1 MEYNSTIL
9 IVDDNPLERK
19 ILEGLLRNQHYRLI
33 FAGNGQEALERASEL
48 VPDLIIL
55 DVIMPDIDGFEVCR
69 RLRAD
74 PLLIDVPVIMVT
86 TLEDRNS
93 RLKGIKAGAD
103 DFVLKPFDHDELL
116 TRVKTITKLNRFR
129 RLQEERS
136 KFEWVVEEADDGYL
150 IISYS
155 GVIRYANQ
163 QARQYLNI
171 SLDENEVP
179 EKSFK
184 EIIKEQYRFEPAEA
198 WEEGLWPKN
207 NDIKQAPRYLVRPES
222 LMAQSFWIQVDTL
235 HVGLSTKLE
244 SDGVVRL
251 RDVTSQMALHR
262 DVWQFQ
268 SMINHKLRTPLMR
281 MLGGME
287 MLANHTSKL
296 SAEEISRLASRAFE
310 SVKTLR
316 SEIDAIV
323 RYMAAPSLSK
333 RGTESGFELS
343 RLKPIVAEIGAGLGL
358 EEIVMSFQDGLEVG
372 LERLSITTQALES
385 ILQEVLENAKKFHP
399 KQSPAVSINAF
410 QTGNEIVC
418 IQITDN
424 GLTLSP
430 EQLTQVWTPYYQG
443 EKYFTG
449 QVEGMG
455 LGLSMV
461 ALLIWNT
468 GGSCR
473 IYNRADGPGVVVEL
487 EIPREE

>member
-19 ILEGLLRNQHYRLI
+19 ILEGLLRNRHYDLM
-33 FAGNGQEALERASEL
+33 FAGNGREALARASEL

-55 DVIMPDIDGFEVCR
+55 DVIMPDLDGFEVCR
-69 RLRAD
+69 QLRAD

-86 TLEDRNS
+86 TLEDRDS

-129 RLQEERS
+129 RLQAERS
-136 KFEWVVEEADDGYL
+136 KFEWVVEQADDGYL
-150 IISYS
+150 IISDS
-155 GVIRYANQ
+155 GMIRYANQ

-171 SLDENEVP
+171 SLDKDEVP
-179 EKSFK
+179 EKRFQD
-184 EIIKEQYRFEPAEA
+184 IIKEQYHYEPAEA
-198 WEEGLWPKN
+198 WEEGLWSTH
-207 NDIKQAPRYLVRPES
+207 DAVKQAPRYLVRPES
-222 LMAQSFWIQVDTL
+222 PMAQSFWIQVDTL
-235 HVGLSTKLE
+235 QVGLSSKSD

-268 SMINHKLRTPLMR
+268 SMINHKLRTPLMQ
-281 MLGGME
+281 MLGSTE
-287 MLANHTSKL
+287 MLANHAAKL
-296 SAEEISRLASRAFE
+296 SEKDITKLATRAFKG
-310 SVKTLR
+310 VKTLR
-316 SEIDAIV
+316 SEIDAITK
-323 RYMAAPSLSK
+323 YMAAPSLSQM
-333 RGTESGFELS
+333 GTESGFELS
-343 RLKPIVAEIGAGLGL
+343 RLKAIVHEIGAGLGL
-358 EEIVMSFQDGLEVG
+358 EEVAMSFQNGFGPG
-372 LERLSITTQALES
+372 LERLSIPAQAFES
-385 ILQEVLENAKKFHP
+385 MLQEVFENAKKFHP
-399 KQSPAVSINAF
+399 SQSPAVSVIAF
-410 QTGNEIVC
+410 RAGHEIVG
-418 IQITDN
+418 IQIADN

-461 ALLIWNT
+461 ALLIWNA

-473 IYNRADGPGVVVEL
+473 IYNREEGPGVVIEL
-487 EIPREE
+487 EIPLER